1 MSKLAL
7 FDEEIYS
14 TLEVIIDSIA
24 LHLPVGT
31 EGTSSFP
38 DKEILGKLQQQGY
51 NPKMSWAFL
60 RACYRHLADKKI
72 MIVDYSL
79 RYRLTGRINDERKT
93 DLCMNIFSEYEN
105 YLQANYARSLI
116 DPDPCAKPEKTPDS
130 SPGSTLKSSFSG
142 GK

>member
-24 LHLPVGT
+24 LYLPVGT
-31 EGTSSFP
+31 EGASSFP

-60 RACYRHLADKKI
+60 RACYWHLADKKI

-79 RYRLTGRINDERKT
+79 RYRLTEKINDERKT
-93 DLCMNIFSEYEN
+93 DLCMKIFSEYEN

-116 DPDPCAKPEKTPDS
+116 DPNPYRLPEKAPDS
-130 SPGSTLKSSFSG
+130 SSGLRLRSFSG